1 MAASIA
7 IGMCLAPERVPVLAP
22 GYDYVEL
29 AVSTALSP
37 LEDDATFEP
46 CGAALQALR
55 PRVRAF
61 NLFAPRELRLTGDAV
76 DWHQVETYV
85 ERALRRAGDLGG
97 DVVVFGAGASRSVPE
112 GFSRAIAWGQLV
124 RFLNLCADHA
134 ARNGLTL
141 AIEPLNKGETNIL
154 NTYPEALRMA
164 RDVARDEVRVL
175 ADIYHFMQD
184 DEPLDDILE
193 GPEWLAHVHLADT
206 GRLWPG
212 SGSYPLERLFAI
224 LREVGYTG
232 KASIECSWGD
242 DFADESAR
250 ALRFLRA
257 LLQ

>member
-1 MAASIA
+1 VAARIA
-7 IGMCLAPERVPVLAP
+7 IGMCLALERVPALAP
-22 GYDYVEL
+22 GYDYLEL

-37 LEDDATFEP
+37 LEDDAAFEP
-46 CGAALQALR
+46 RGAALQALR

-61 NLFAPRELRLTGDAV
+61 NVFSPRELRLTGDAV
-76 DWHQVETYV
+76 DWRLVETYV

-97 DVVVFGAGASRSVPE
+97 DVVVVGSGASRSVPE

-124 RFLNLCADHA
+124 RFFNLCADHA
-134 ARNGLTL
+134 ARNGLTV
-141 AIEPLNKGETNIL
+141 AIEPLNKAESNIL
-154 NTYPEALRMA
+154 NTYPEAVRLA

-184 DEPLDDILE
+184 GESLDDILE

-212 SGSYPLERLFAI
+212 SGSYPLDRLFAI
-224 LREVGYTG
+224 LREVGYAG

-257 LLQ
+257 LPQ